1 MPWFGWLRR
10 KRDTNTT
17 VVLDRGAFQVMGG
30 RKRSLG
36 VPYLMPAD
44 LEEMNRLDFQHYM
57 LRYALK
63 GNYAAPI
70 GDHPTSILDVG
81 TGTGRWAREMASLFP
96 EANVIGVDVNVPPT
110 DSQAKGGKD
119 DLLPPNY
126 TFVPGNL
133 FEGLPFADGSFD
145 FVHMRL
151 LIMAI
156 PHEQWPQVIRELM
169 RVTRPGGWV
178 ESVET
183 TILQQA
189 GPAMSQIIKWSTTVL
204 GWRGVNLLDG
214 EHVGE
219 VMQSAGLVNVA
230 TQPVFLPC
238 GDYGGRVGKML
249 AADYISGAKGLGGV
263 VVSRGLASADEFE
276 QTLAAAGA
284 EFASPQARCVVPF
297 YVAVSQRP
305 L

>member
-1 MPWFGWLRR
+1 MSWFGWLRR
-10 KRDTNTT
+10 KQSASTT
-17 VVLDRGAFQVMGG
+17 AVLGDFPDQGG
-30 RKRSLG
+30 RKRTLG
-36 VPYLMPAD
+36 VPYLMPTD

-57 LRYALK
+57 LRYALR

-70 GDHPTSILDVG
+70 GAHPSSILDVG
-81 TGTGRWAREMASLFP
+81 TGTGRWAREIANLFP
-96 EANVIGVDVNVPPT
+96 QANVIGVDVNQPPT
-110 DSQAKGGKD
+110 DSMAEEGRE
-119 DLLPPNY
+119 DLRPPNY

-145 FVHMRL
+145 FTHMRL

-156 PHEQWPQVIRELM
+156 PHDQWPKVVQELI

-183 TILQQA
+183 TILQHA
-189 GPAMSQIIKWSTTVL
+189 GPAMSQIIQWSTTVL
-204 GWRGVNLLDG
+204 GWRGVNMLDG
-214 EHVGE
+214 EKIGSLLH
-219 VMQSAGLVNVA
+219 SAGLAHVT
-230 TQPVFLPC
+230 TQPVMLPC

-263 VVSRGLASADEFE
+263 VVSRGLATADEFE
-276 QTLAAAGA
+276 RVLAAASA

-297 YVAVSQRP
+297 YVAYGQRMS
-305 L
+305 